1 MDSFGTST
9 ADRCFV
15 TESAARSSQAGI
27 PPVSNPWVVLATLLL
42 IYIVNYADRYL
53 ITGLI
58 GPIKAEF
65 GIGDAMVGMLM
76 GPAFVLL
83 YVILGVPFARLAD
96 RTSRVQIIAAG
107 CIVWSA
113 ATIATGLASGPVGLT
128 LARIAVG
135 VGEAAFVAP
144 AYSLLS
150 DYFRPERRGL
160 AFAILGLAAYVGQI
174 GGQAGGPAIAAQHDW
189 RMAFHSMGAAGVVL
203 GVAALL
209 LIREPRG
216 REAAHAFEPVPFGQ
230 LVRCLL
236 RSPAYYFMMLAFG
249 FGVLSGISFGFWGP
263 ELFTR
268 AFALDPVAVKTTF
281 ALNFGL
287 SGLVGMLLFGALS
300 DRMARRSMVWPSRL
314 SAMALGA
321 ATCAILAATWAG
333 SFNMARFAAIPA
345 GLLGGGWSVG
355 FMATLQYMLPPRI
368 RAASTALFLAV
379 TTLLGF
385 FVGPWATGALSQM
398 MGHDATALRMA
409 LTLIIPFGFLSALLG
424 WAAGV
429 RVEQDRMMLDK
440 AVSIRPVAPLLA
452 RTAPERG

>member
-1 MDSFGTST
+1 MAGH
-9 ADRCFV
+9 CCV
-15 TESAARSSQAGI
+15 TDA
-27 PPVSNPWVVLATLLL
+27 PVQKTSNPWLVLVTLLL

-76 GPAFVLL
+76 GPAFVFL
-83 YVILGVPFARLAD
+83 YVVLGVPFARLAD

-107 CIVWSA
+107 CVLWSI
-113 ATIATGLASGPVGLT
+113 ATIGTGLAAGPVGLT

-160 AFAILGLAAYVGQI
+160 AFAILGLAAYIGQI
-174 GGQAGGPAIAAQHDW
+174 GGQAGGPAIAAHHDW
-189 RMAFHSMGAAGVVL
+189 RMAFYSIGAVGVLL
-203 GVAALL
+203 GFAALAV
-209 LIREPRG
+209 IREPRRG
-216 REAAHAFEPVPFGQ
+216 PAGGAAPIDAVPFGQ
-230 LVRCLL
+230 LIRSLI
-236 RSPAYYFMMLAFG
+236 RSPAYLCMMFAFG
-249 FGVLSGISFGFWGP
+249 FGVLSGVSFGYWGP

-268 AFALDPVAVKTTF
+268 GFALDPVAVKMTF

-300 DRMARRSMVWPSRL
+300 DRLARRSMVWPSRL
-314 SAMALGA
+314 SALALGA
-321 ATCAILAATWAG
+321 ATCAIMAATWAG
-333 SFNMARFAAIPA
+333 SFDMARLAAIPA

-398 MGHDATALRMA
+398 LGHDAAALRMA
-409 LTLIIPFGFLSALLG
+409 LSFIIPFGFLSALLG
-424 WAAGV
+424 WAAGA
-429 RVEQDRMMLDK
+429 RVERDRTMLHD
-440 AVSIRPVAPLLA
+440 ALSIRPADPLLA
-452 RTAPERG
+452 RPEQERG

>member
-1 MDSFGTST
+1 M
-9 ADRCFV
+9 R
-15 TESAARSSQAGI
+15 SASPLSA
-27 PPVSNPWVVLATLLL
+27 PSNPWIVLATLLL
-42 IYIVNYADRYL
+42 IYIFNYADRYL

-76 GPAFVLL
+76 GPAFVFL
-83 YVILGVPFARLAD
+83 YVVLGVPFARLAD
-96 RTSRVQIIAAG
+96 RTSRVHIIAAG
-107 CIVWSA
+107 CVLWSG
-113 ATIATGLASGPVGLT
+113 ATIATGLAHGPVSLT

-174 GGQAGGPAIAAQHDW
+174 AGQAGGPAIAAHHDW
-189 RMAFHSMGAAGVVL
+189 RMAFYSMGGIGVLL
-203 GVAALL
+203 GLCALL
-209 LIREPRG
+209 LIREPRRAG
-216 REAAHAFEPVPFGQ
+216 EGGDTPIDALPFGQ
-230 LVRCLL
+230 LVRCLIH
-236 RSPAYYFMMLAFG
+236 SPAYIFMMFAFG
-249 FGVLSGISFGFWGP
+249 FGVLSGVSFGYWGP

-268 AFALDPVAVKTTF
+268 AFALDPVAVKSTF
-281 ALNFGL
+281 ALNFGA

-300 DRMARRSMVWPSRL
+300 DRLARRSMVWPARL
-314 SAMALGA
+314 SALALGA
-321 ATCAILAATWAG
+321 ATCAILFASWAG
-333 SFNMARFAAIPA
+333 SFDQARLAAIPA

-398 MGHDATALRMA
+398 MGHDAAALRMA
-409 LTLIIPFGFLSALLG
+409 LTCVIPAGFLSALLG
-424 WAAGV
+424 WAASS
-429 RVEQDRMMLDK
+429 RVERDRVALH
-440 AVSIRPVAPLLA
+440 ASLSIRPAEPLLA
-452 RTAPERG
+452 RPLPEGN

>member
-1 MDSFGTST
+1 M
-9 ADRCFV
+9 R
-15 TESAARSSQAGI
+15 
-27 PPVSNPWVVLATLLL
+27 PVSNPWVVLATLLA

-58 GPIKAEF
+58 GPIKAQF

-96 RTSRVQIIAAG
+96 RTSRVQVIAAG
-107 CIVWSA
+107 CVLWSG
-113 ATIATGLASGPVGLT
+113 ATIATGMASGPVSLT
-128 LARIAVG
+128 LARVAVG

-174 GGQAGGPAIAAQHDW
+174 AGQAGGPAIAAQHDW
-189 RMAFHSMGAAGVVL
+189 RMAFYSMGAIGLAL
-203 GVAALL
+203 GGAALL
-209 LIREPRG
+209 LIREPRKSG
-216 REAAHAFEPVPFGQ
+216 AGGVQ
-230 LVRCLL
+230 LQALPLGELAQCLL
-236 RSPAYYFMMLAFG
+236 RSPAYLFMMFAFG
-249 FGVLSGISFGFWGP
+249 FGVLSGVAFGYWGP

-268 AFALDPVAVKTTF
+268 AYAMDPVTVKSTF

-300 DRMARRSMVWPSRL
+300 DRLARQSMIWPCRL
-314 SAMALGA
+314 SALALGA
-321 ATCAILAATWAG
+321 ATCAILMASWAG
-333 SFNMARFAAIPA
+333 NFGMARLAAIPA

-355 FMATLQYMLPPRI
+355 FMATLQYILPPRI

-385 FVGPWATGALSQM
+385 FVGPWATGLLSQM
-398 MGHDATALRMA
+398 MGHDAAALRMA

-424 WAAGV
+424 WAAAG
-429 RVEQDRMMLDK
+429 RVERDREALDH
-440 AVSIRPVAPLLA
+440 ALSIRPAAPLLA
-452 RTAPERG
+452 RPTAERG

>member
-1 MDSFGTST
+1 MK
-9 ADRCFV
+9 A
-15 TESAARSSQAGI
+15 
-27 PPVSNPWVVLATLLL
+27 SNPWVVLVTLLA

-107 CIVWSA
+107 CVLWSG
-113 ATIATGLASGPVGLT
+113 ATIATGLASGPLSLT
-128 LARIAVG
+128 LARVAVG

-150 DYFRPERRGL
+150 DYFRVERRGL
-160 AFAILGLAAYVGQI
+160 AFAILGLAAYIGQI
-174 GGQAGGPAIAAQHDW
+174 AGQAGGPAIAAHHDW
-189 RMAFHSMGAAGVVL
+189 RMAFYSMGAAGLVL
-203 GVAALL
+203 GFGALL
-209 LIREPRG
+209 LIRDPGRG
-216 REAAHAFEPVPFGQ
+216 GAQGQVDALPFGQ
-230 LVRCLL
+230 LVQWLI
-236 RSPAYYFMMLAFG
+236 RSPAYLFMMFAFG
-249 FGVLSGISFGFWGP
+249 CGVLSGVAFGYWGP

-268 AFALDPVAVKTTF
+268 AHGLDPVAVKSAF

-287 SGLVGMLLFGALS
+287 SGLVGMLLFGVLS
-300 DRMARRSMVWPSRL
+300 DRLARRSMIWPSRL
-314 SAMALGA
+314 SALALGA
-321 ATCAILAATWAG
+321 ATCAILLSTWAG
-333 SFNMARFAAIPA
+333 SFGLARLAAIPA

-355 FMATLQYMLPPRI
+355 FLATLQYMLPPRI

-385 FVGPWATGALSQM
+385 FIGPWATGALSQM
-398 MGHDATALRMA
+398 MGHDAAALRMA
-409 LTLIIPFGFLSALLG
+409 LSLIIPFGFVAALLG
-424 WAAGV
+424 WAAGA
-429 RVEQDRMMLDK
+429 RVERDRK
-440 AVSIRPVAPLLA
+440 ALHDALSDRPADPLLA
-452 RTAPERG
+452 RPAA

>member
-1 MDSFGTST
+1 MRP
-9 ADRCFV
+9 A
-15 TESAARSSQAGI
+15 
-27 PPVSNPWVVLATLLL
+27 SNPWVVLATLLL

-107 CIVWSA
+107 CVLWSG
-113 ATIATGLASGPVGLT
+113 ATIATGLAHGPIGLT
-128 LARIAVG
+128 LARVAVG

-174 GGQAGGPAIAAQHDW
+174 AGQAGGPAIAAHHDW
-189 RMAFHSMGAAGVVL
+189 RMAFYSMGAVGLML
-203 GVAALL
+203 GLCALL
-209 LIREPRG
+209 LIREPRCSG
-216 REAAHAFEPVPFGQ
+216 GGEGPVDAIPFGQ
-230 LVRCLL
+230 LAHRLV
-236 RSPAYYFMMLAFG
+236 RSPAYCCMMFAFG
-249 FGVLSGISFGFWGP
+249 FGVLSGVAFGYWGP

-268 AFALDPVAVKTTF
+268 SYGLDPVAVKSTF
-281 ALNFGL
+281 ALNFGA

-300 DRMARRSMVWPSRL
+300 DRLARRSMVWPARL
-314 SAMALGA
+314 SALALGA
-321 ATCAILAATWAG
+321 ATCAILFATWAG
-333 SFNMARFAAIPA
+333 SFTLARLAAIPA

-355 FMATLQYMLPPRI
+355 FLASLQYMLPPRI

-385 FVGPWATGALSQM
+385 FVGPWAAGALSEM
-398 MGHDATALRMA
+398 MGHDAAALRMA
-409 LTLIIPFGFLSALLG
+409 LSIVIPFGFLAALLG
-424 WAAGV
+424 WAASGW
-429 RVEQDRMMLDK
+429 VERDRSALHD
-440 AVSIRPVAPLLA
+440 ALSIRPADPLLA
-452 RTAPERG
+452 RPATERD

>member
-1 MDSFGTST
+1 MDM
-9 ADRCFV
+9 
-15 TESAARSSQAGI
+15 QAV
-27 PPVSNPWVVLATLLL
+27 PNSLRVSNPWVVLATLLL

-76 GPAFVLL
+76 GPAFVIL
-83 YVILGVPFARLAD
+83 YVVLGVPFARLAD
-96 RTSRVQIIAAG
+96 RTSRVKIIAAG
-107 CIVWSA
+107 CVLWSG
-113 ATIATGLASGPVGLT
+113 ATIATGLANGPVSLT

-174 GGQAGGPAIAAQHDW
+174 AGQAGGPAIAAHHDW
-189 RMAFHSMGAAGVVL
+189 RMAFYSMGAVGVIL
-203 GVAALL
+203 GASALL
-209 LIREPRG
+209 LIREPGRG
-216 REAAHAFEPVPFGQ
+216 GTGEGVEIMPFGH
-230 LVRCLL
+230 LVRCLI
-236 RSPAYYFMMLAFG
+236 RSPAYCFMMFAFG
-249 FGVLSGISFGFWGP
+249 FGVLSGVSFGFWGP

-268 AFALDPVAVKTTF
+268 AFDLDPVAVKSTF

-314 SAMALGA
+314 AALALGA
-321 ATCAILAATWAG
+321 ATCAILSATWAG
-333 SFNMARFAAIPA
+333 SFNLARLAAIPA

-355 FMATLQYMLPPRI
+355 FFATLQYMLPSRI

-398 MGHDATALRMA
+398 MGHDAAALRMA
-409 LTLIIPFGFLSALLG
+409 LTCIIPFGFLAALLG
-424 WAAGV
+424 WAAGG
-429 RVEQDRMMLDK
+429 RVERDRTALHD
-440 AVSIRPVAPLLA
+440 ALSIRPVDPLLA
-452 RTAPERG
+452 RPAAERG